1 MVDKNLGCTRC
12 RQSKQQFPGATIGCR
27 RAARVRV
34 TTGLGQLFIEMIED
48 GAAVE
53 HAGQRIVGG
62 LVSQG
67 FAAFNQRR
75 LHFDHAESDIDPGPE
90 FPGVKGLAEIIVGRY
105 TFRRP

>member
-53 HAGQRIVGG
+53 HA
-62 LVSQG
+62 
-67 FAAFNQRR
+67 
-75 LHFDHAESDIDPGPE
+75 ESDIDPGPE

-105 TFRRP
+105 TSRRP